1 MVVESAASEV
11 LLLLGNFARSI
22 LHHLP
27 ATAVVPLPID
37 SLVASGQLA
46 ALIVHLKLHIHTL
59 IAKQSVLEHNHLR
72 TFGSRSRRTRC
83 VPLFCSF
90 FGYFVSSIPRCLR
103 HILVDLLAFYNE
115 LDIPE

>member
-1 MVVESAASEV
+1 MVVEAAASEV

-27 ATAVVPLPID
+27 AAAVVPLPID
-37 SLVASGQLA
+37 SLVASGHLV

-72 TFGSRSRRTRC
+72 TSAVGRAGHDVCPFS
-83 VPLFCSF
+83 VLFS
-90 FGYFVSSIPRCLR
+90 V
-103 HILVDLLAFYNE
+103 IL
-115 LDIPE
+115 